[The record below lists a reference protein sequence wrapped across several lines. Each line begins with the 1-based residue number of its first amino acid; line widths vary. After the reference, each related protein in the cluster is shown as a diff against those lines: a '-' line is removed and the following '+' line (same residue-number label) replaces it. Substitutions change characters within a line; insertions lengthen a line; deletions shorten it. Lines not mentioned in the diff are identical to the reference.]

1 MLVFCALPDAEKM
14 RAVPAPAASFCRWA
28 LCRPT
33 WPAQAGNGPPLPA
46 LAWLYRA
53 QTGLGAGKRPLPEGP
68 RKAACCSPVPALLQ
82 RPCRPSAPGLQKSVC
97 KFTFSFYCV
106 AFDCCCCAGGFCSLA
121 FSGHATKGM
130 AVTGI
135 KNILWPSL
143 YRNSAARR

>member
-68 RKAACCSPVPALLQ
+68 RKVACCRPVPALLAVCT
-82 RPCRPSAPGLQKSVC
+82 RLAEISLQIHIFLLLC
-97 KFTFSFYCV
+97 
-106 AFDCCCCAGGFCSLA
+106 
-121 FSGHATKGM
+121 
-130 AVTGI
+130 GI
-135 KNILWPSL
+135 
-143 YRNSAARR
+143 